1 MLMPTIH
8 TLANSFVNL
17 YLIEEPDQLT
27 LIDSGLAASAPKLV
41 LKAIAAL
48 GRQPR
53 DLTRIVITHTDPDHT
68 GGAAAL
74 KAATGAQ
81 LICSAVEA
89 PAMAAGKSSRDFNGP
104 AIMRALVTLIAGK
117 MPPATADL
125 VVAEG
130 DDLPVLGGLRVVAS
144 PGHTPG
150 HTSYFSPS
158 TGALF
163 AGDSFN
169 ATSGALRFFKAPVHW
184 SFEAG
189 VDSARKQ
196 AALGATTVYCGHGK
210 PVANPVFPVF

>member
-1 MLMPTIH
+1 MSHTIH

-27 LIDSGLAASAPKLV
+27 LIDTGLSKSGPKLV
-41 LKAIAAL
+41 LKTIAAI

-53 DLTRIVITHTDPDHT
+53 DLKRILITHTDPDHT
-68 GGAAAL
+68 GGAAEL

-81 LICSAVEA
+81 LICSAIEA
-89 PAMAAGKSSRDFNGP
+89 PAMAAGTSSREIKGM
-104 AIMRALVTLIAGK
+104 AIMRALVRLIAGK
-117 MPPATADL
+117 MPPVNADHI
-125 VVAEG
+125 VSEG
-130 DDLPVLGGLRVVAS
+130 DELPVLGGLRVVAS

-169 ATSGALRFFKAPVHW
+169 ATSGELRFFKAPVHW

-189 VDSARKQ
+189 TESVRKQ
-196 AALGATTVYCGHGK
+196 QALGARTVYCGHGK
-210 PVANPVFPVF
+210 PVTP